1 MKNTPQK
8 LSEKKALGLE
18 LILFAAL
25 LTLVS
30 FVLQGC
36 EDSCET
42 EISYTYFEPVYTSL
56 EDVRSAVTTLPAEPL
71 RTHGKI
77 FYKDSY
83 LFINEPNKGIHV
95 INNADPS
102 NPINETFINVP
113 GSFDLVVKNNLLY
126 TDSYMDLV
134 IIDISDI
141 DNAIEVSR
149 EKDIFI
155 GFNSYGFY
163 VDETRGVVTDWVEV
177 QQVDIAKSDCNSG
190 QVYPW
195 GHYYNRGIALETTAN
210 FDANVAVSPGNPGMA
225 GSMSRFALS
234 HDHLYLIDQGE
245 LLALSLDNPSQPI
258 PGERVYIDWG
268 IETLFPAKDHLFIG
282 AQNGMHIMNL
292 DEPINPTL
300 LSTYQHVNSCDPVIV
315 DGNYA
320 YVTLRSGNECAG
332 FTNQLEVIEITD
344 LTAPQVEHVYQMTN
358 PHGLGKD
365 GDALFICDGYDG
377 LKVFNAGDIS
387 QIGDNLIA
395 HYPSIDAFDIIPF
408 NKVAMMIGEDGLYQY
423 DYSDLNNIKLL
434 SHLKITPEL

>member
-8 LSEKKALGLE
+8 LSERKALGLE

-36 EDSCET
+36 EDACES
-42 EISYTYFEPVYTSL
+42 EISYTYLEPVYTSL
-56 EDVRSAVTTLPAEPL
+56 EDVRSSVTVLPAEPL

-77 FYKDSY
+77 FYKDNY

-95 INNADPS
+95 INNSDPS
-102 NPINETFINVP
+102 NPINESFINVP
-113 GSFDLVVKNNLLY
+113 GSFDLVIKDNYLY
-126 TDSYMDLV
+126 TDSYIDLV

-141 DNAIEVSR
+141 NNAIEVSR
-149 EKDIFI
+149 QKDVFN
-155 GFNSYGFY
+155 GYNSYGFY
-163 VDETRGVVTDWVEV
+163 VDSNLGVVTDWKEVEH
-177 QQVDIAKSDCNSG
+177 VDVAKSDCGSG
-190 QVYPW
+190 QIYPW
-195 GHYYNRGIALETTAN
+195 GHYYDRGIALEATAS
-210 FDANVAVSPGNPGMA
+210 FDANIAVSPGNSGMA

-245 LLALSLDNPSQPI
+245 LLALDLDNPTDPMM
-258 PGERVYIDWG
+258 GERQYIDWG
-268 IETLFPAKDHLFIG
+268 IETLFPAKEHLFIG

-292 DEPINPTL
+292 DDPINPVL

-315 DGNYA
+315 DGDYA

-332 FTNQLEVIEITD
+332 FTNQLEVIEISD
-344 LTAPQVEHVYQMTN
+344 LTLPQVQHVYPMTN

-377 LKVFNAGDIS
+377 LNIFNASDIS
-387 QIGDNLIA
+387 QINDNLIA
-395 HYPSIDAFDIIPF
+395 HYPNIDAFDIIPF

-423 DYSDLNNIKLL
+423 DYSDLTNITLL
-434 SHLKITPEL
+434 SHLKIIPEL